1 MLQERTMTR
10 RKPTRR
16 REIERAPGPTPE
28 RMAKAGE
35 AFEVGHH
42 GTITLRD
49 SPLEWLERR
58 GSKNGISPA
67 QYNAGVKYRHHWHF
81 SGMLPNIGTI
91 DLNRIFAGNGGNI
104 GMPSSESQ
112 AHHRQQY
119 RAAQDAVG
127 MQVGRLLDNVICLEF
142 SVVDAGRILGWRD
155 EKQARAA
162 AISLLRVGLDK
173 LRAMWGLS

>member
-1 MLQERTMTR
+1 M
-10 RKPTRR
+10 RKRR
-16 REIERAPGPTPE
+16 RNADERGPGPTPE
-28 RMAKAGE
+28 RLAKAGE

-58 GSKNGISPA
+58 GVITSS
-67 QYNAGVKYRHHWHF
+67 QYNTGTKYRHHWHF

-91 DLNRIFAGNGGNI
+91 DLNRIFAGNGGNV

-119 RAAQDAVG
+119 RLAQAEVG
-127 MQVGRLLDNVICLEF
+127 MQIGRLLDNIICLEF
-142 SVVDAGRILGWRD
+142 SVVDAGRIAGWKD
-155 EKQARAA
+155 EKQARAVA
-162 AISLLRVGLDK
+162 TELLRVGLDK
-173 LRAMWGLS
+173 LKAMWGLS

>member
-1 MLQERTMTR
+1 MAQ
-10 RKPTRR
+10 KRR
-16 REIERAPGPTPE
+16 RRAADEERGLGPTPE
-28 RMAKAGE
+28 RIAKAGE

-58 GSKNGISPA
+58 GVITAS
-67 QYNAGVKYRHHWHF
+67 QYNTGAKYRHHWHF

-91 DLNRIFAGNGGNI
+91 DLNRIFAGNGGNV

-119 RAAQDAVG
+119 RAAQEAVG
-127 MQVGRLLDNVICLEF
+127 MQIGRLLDNIICLEF
-142 SVVDAGRILGWRD
+142 SVVDAGRIAGWKD
-155 EKQARAA
+155 EKQARAVA
-162 AISLLRVGLDK
+162 TELLRVGLDK
-173 LRAMWGLS
+173 LRTMWGLS